1 MQEVLVLVLCIRRE
15 RGFADRLDM
24 REAALCGHL
33 ESLEMKRQLGAFA
46 GTLYPLLHRMEA
58 AGLLVSRTEIVD
70 GRRRRLYAIT
80 DRGRE
85 VLADCRAAL
94 GELSGELL
102 PS

>member
-1 MQEVLVLVLCIRRE
+1 MDVVREFRTAAIRLHVLHHA
-15 RGFADRLDM
+15 ADRELHGAWM
-24 REAALCGHL
+24 ISELHEHGHDV
-33 ESLEMKRQLGAFA
+33 GP
-46 GTLYPLLHRMEA
+46 GTLYPLLHRMED
-58 AGLLVSRTEIVD
+58 AGLLVSRGETVE

-94 GELSGELL
+94 GELAGELL

>member
-1 MQEVLVLVLCIRRE
+1 
-15 RGFADRLDM
+15 M
-24 REAALCGHL
+24 REFRTAAIRLHVLHHAAQGELHGAWMISELREHGH
-33 ESLEMKRQLGAFA
+33 EVGP

-58 AGLLVSRTEIVD
+58 AGLLVSRGETVE

-80 DRGRE
+80 DPGRE

-94 GELSGELL
+94 SELSGELL